1 MPKPVSPTFAIRKSG
16 LNGGRSLNSAAEEV
30 CVNPRTLRKWDG
42 GHATPP
48 DNVVKLL
55 AYVVG
60 LDTLEALERASPAA
74 LIEALGGDL
83 TVPRLRAYLE
93 SVFATHDPLT
103 EREPDR

>member
-1 MPKPVSPTFAIRKSG
+1 VPKPVSPTLALRKSG
-16 LNGGRSLNSAAEEV
+16 LDGGRSLNSAASEV

-60 LDTLEALERASPAA
+60 LDTLEALERAGPVA
-74 LIEALGGDL
+74 LTEALGGDL
-83 TVPRLRAYLE
+83 SVSRLRAYLE
-93 SVFATHDPLT
+93 SVFDAHDPLT
-103 EREPDR
+103 ERETDP